1 VLFSVVF
8 LKITNRMASTASL
21 NMAAMI
27 TALLVAIIPLII
39 ISTSGP
45 LSIAFTVALP
55 IVVYLITTGMTA
67 MYQYSKCNK
76 IDVKAA
82 FFTNLMVL
90 ASALFTTVVLFL
102 EQIPFLKMMYPEG
115 YAPRNPVSGLPYSPE
130 TAEYIEGM
138 KNENHYKLQLFT
150 SIVRAVIPVYVND
163 DTKLGVVYS
172 YWFFFMTL
180 LPLYFIL
187 TVQGNC
193 AK

>member
-1 VLFSVVF
+1 MLFSVVF

-21 NMAAMI
+21 NIAAII
-27 TALLVAIIPLII
+27 TALFVAILPLII

-45 LSIAFTVALP
+45 LGIAFSLALP
-55 IVVYLITTGMTA
+55 IAVYLITTGMTA
-67 MYQYSKCNK
+67 IYQYSKCNK
-76 IDVKAA
+76 IDIKAA

-90 ASALFTTVVLFL
+90 ASALMTTGILFL
-102 EQIPFLKMMYPEG
+102 EQIPFLKIMYPDG

-150 SIVRAVIPVYVND
+150 SIVKAVIPVYVND
-163 DTKLGVVYS
+163 NTKLGIVYF

-193 AK
+193 K

>member
-1 VLFSVVF
+1 MSA
-8 LKITNRMASTASL
+8 I
-21 NMAAMI
+21 I
-27 TALLVAIIPLII
+27 TALIVAILPLII

-45 LSIAFTVALP
+45 LSITFSFALP
-55 IVVYLITTGMTA
+55 IAVYLITTGMTA
-67 MYQYSKCNK
+67 IYQYSQCNK

-90 ASALFTTVVLFL
+90 ASALMTTGILFL
-102 EQIPFLKMMYPEG
+102 EQIPFLKIMYPDG
-115 YAPRNPVSGLPYSPE
+115 YAPRNPISGLPYSPE

-150 SIVRAVIPVYVND
+150 SIVKAVIPVYVND
-163 DTKLGVVYS
+163 NTKLGIVYF
-172 YWFFFMTL
+172 YWFFFLTL

>member
-1 VLFSVVF
+1 
-8 LKITNRMASTASL
+8 MASTASL
-21 NMAAMI
+21 NMAAII

-45 LSIAFTVALP
+45 LSIAFTFALP
-55 IVVYLITTGMTA
+55 IVVYLITTAMTA
-67 MYQYSKCNK
+67 IYQYSKCNK
-76 IDVKAA
+76 VDIKAA

-90 ASALFTTVVLFL
+90 ASALLTTGVLFL

-163 DTKLGVVYS
+163 DTKLGIVYS

-193 AK
+193 GK

>member
-21 NMAAMI
+21 NIAAII
-27 TALLVAIIPLII
+27 TALFVAILPLII

-45 LSIAFTVALP
+45 LGIAFSLALP
-55 IVVYLITTGMTA
+55 IAVYLITTGMTA
-67 MYQYSKCNK
+67 IYQYSKCNK
-76 IDVKAA
+76 IDIKAA

-90 ASALFTTVVLFL
+90 ASALMTTGILFL
-102 EQIPFLKMMYPEG
+102 EQIPFLKIMYPDG

-150 SIVRAVIPVYVND
+150 SIVKAVIPVYVND
-163 DTKLGVVYS
+163 NTKLGIVYF

-193 AK
+193 K

>member
-1 VLFSVVF
+1 
-8 LKITNRMASTASL
+8 
-21 NMAAMI
+21 MAAII
-27 TALLVAIIPLII
+27 TALLVAILPLII

-45 LSIAFTVALP
+45 LGITFSIALP
-55 IVVYLITTGMTA
+55 IVIYLITTGMTA
-67 MYQYSKCNK
+67 IYQYSKCNK
-76 IDVKAA
+76 IDIKAA

-90 ASALFTTVVLFL
+90 ASALFTTGVLFV
-102 EQIPFLKMMYPEG
+102 EQIPLLKIFYPDG

-150 SIVRAVIPVYVND
+150 SIVKAVIPVYIND
-163 DTKLGVVYS
+163 NTKLGIVYF
-172 YWFFFMTL
+172 YWFFFLTL

>member
-1 VLFSVVF
+1 
-8 LKITNRMASTASL
+8 MASTASL
-21 NMAAMI
+21 NMAAII
-27 TALLVAIIPLII
+27 TALLVAILPLII

-45 LSIAFTVALP
+45 LGITFSIALP
-55 IVVYLITTGMTA
+55 IVIYLITTGMTA
-67 MYQYSKCNK
+67 IYQYSKCNK
-76 IDVKAA
+76 IDIKAA

-90 ASALFTTVVLFL
+90 ASALFTTGVLFV
-102 EQIPFLKMMYPEG
+102 EQIPLLKIFYPDG

-150 SIVRAVIPVYVND
+150 SIVKAVIPVYIND
-163 DTKLGVVYS
+163 NTKLGIVYF
-172 YWFFFMTL
+172 YWFFFLTL

>member
-1 VLFSVVF
+1 
-8 LKITNRMASTASL
+8 
-21 NMAAMI
+21 
-27 TALLVAIIPLII
+27 
-39 ISTSGP
+39 
-45 LSIAFTVALP
+45 
-55 IVVYLITTGMTA
+55 
-67 MYQYSKCNK
+67 
-76 IDVKAA
+76 
-82 FFTNLMVL
+82 
-90 ASALFTTVVLFL
+90 
-102 EQIPFLKMMYPEG
+102 MMYPEG

-163 DTKLGVVYS
+163 NTKLGIVYF

-193 AK
+193 K